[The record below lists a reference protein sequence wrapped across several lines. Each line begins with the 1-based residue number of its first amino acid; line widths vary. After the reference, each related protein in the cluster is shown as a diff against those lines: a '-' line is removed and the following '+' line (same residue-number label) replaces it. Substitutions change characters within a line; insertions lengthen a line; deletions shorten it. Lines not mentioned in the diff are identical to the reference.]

1 MKTQRVAIT
10 KFRRVVRDER
20 GFTMQELLVVM
31 IVGSLLISLSFSV
44 YAFTHKLFLSWQTK
58 SEGRDAV
65 ERVVQQVMY
74 DIQKSK
80 SIDAITDTTLIL
92 KSVYEKDVA
101 FLFKNGN
108 IYRNSTPL
116 LYQPVMKIVVKISR
130 AAQDSGSVVR
140 CVNVEI
146 EGGFKSNIWK
156 ANATAAILAS
166 SRGEF
171 TDGH

>member
-1 MKTQRVAIT
+1 
-10 KFRRVVRDER
+10 
-20 GFTMQELLVVM
+20 
-31 IVGSLLISLSFSV
+31 LSFSV

-65 ERVVQQVMY
+65 ERVLQQVVY

-101 FLFKNGN
+101 FLFKDGN
-108 IYRNSTPL
+108 IYRNNTPL

-140 CVNVEI
+140 CVSVDVE
-146 EGGFKSNIWK
+146 GVPKNNLWK
-156 ANATAAILAS
+156 ANAMAAILQS

-171 TDGH
+171 TDSH

>member
-1 MKTQRVAIT
+1 MKTQRVTIT
-10 KFRRVVRDER
+10 KFRRAVRDER

-65 ERVVQQVMY
+65 ERVLQQVVY

-101 FLFKNGN
+101 FLFKDGN
-108 IYRNSTPL
+108 IYRNSMPL
-116 LYQPVMKIVVKISR
+116 LYQPAMKIVVKISR
-130 AAQDSGSVVR
+130 AAQDSGSFVR
-140 CVNVEI
+140 CVSVDVE
-146 EGGFKSNIWK
+146 GVRKNNLWK
-156 ANATAAILAS
+156 ANALAAILPS